1 MFGLPSLSK
10 LIVLGLVVAAVW
22 YGFRFLSR
30 LDAQRK
36 ADAAANGKR
45 PSKKRKAEPDPESD
59 VETVAMVACRQCGA
73 YVPENGKTSCE
84 HEGCPMLIS
93 RR

>member
-22 YGFRFLSR
+22 YGFKFISR

-36 ADAAANGKR
+36 ADAAAGKR
-45 PSKKRKAEPDPESD
+45 PARKQKAEAEPEA
-59 VETVAMVACRQCGA
+59 ETVAMVACRQCGA
-73 YVPENGKTSCE
+73 YVPENGKSSCE